1 MWKEWQDFWVG
12 VEEWW
17 SNLIS
22 LVRVK
27 MGVTMI
33 EKKEWKDQGTQTEQI
48 KKERFSLFEKIKWK
62 F

>member
-1 MWKEWQDFWVG
+1 MWKEWQHFWFC

-22 LVRVK
+22 MV
-27 MGVTMI
+27 GI
-33 EKKEWKDQGTQTEQI
+33 KKEVNKELKDQGTQTEKII
-48 KKERFSLFEKIKWK
+48 KDRYTLFEKIKWK